1 MPRGRRAWKKVRRL
15 ARRLWHRARNE
26 RATPRE
32 VGEAVFL
39 GVFSGCTP
47 AVGFH
52 GWVAVFAATL
62 FRRNRLYAWLGSRVS
77 NFVFMPF
84 IVLAEIQC
92 SRLLRTG
99 KLAPITREHVLE
111 QAPELLLDWGLGSV
125 VVGIALGA
133 LFGALA
139 WRWAHRRDRREERA
153 RAAASAPAPS
163 SSSRW
168 TPD

>member
-1 MPRGRRAWKKVRRL
+1 MPRARRTWKKARRL
-15 ARRLWHRARNE
+15 AKRLWHRAKNE

-39 GVFSGCTP
+39 GVFAGCTP

-52 GWVAVFAATL
+52 GWVAVFMATL
-62 FRRNRLYAWLGSRVS
+62 FRRNRLYAWLGSRIS
-77 NFVFMPF
+77 NFVLMPF

-99 KLAPITREHVLE
+99 KLAPISREHVLE

-125 VVGIALGA
+125 VVGTLLGA
-133 LFGALA
+133 LFGGLA
-139 WRWAHRRDRREERA
+139 AWWAHRRARRE
-153 RAAASAPAPS
+153 AAASLPAP
-163 SSSRW
+163 
-168 TPD
+168 

>member
-1 MPRGRRAWKKVRRL
+1 MPAPRKTTPRARRAWKKARRL
-15 ARRLWHRARNE
+15 AKRLWHRAKTE

-32 VGEAVFL
+32 VGEAVFI

-47 AVGFH
+47 AIGFH

-62 FRRNRLYAWLGSRVS
+62 LRRNRLYAWLGSRVS

-125 VVGIALGA
+125 VVGVALGA
-133 LFGALA
+133 VFGALA
-139 WRWAHRRDRREERA
+139 AWWAHRRDRRS
-153 RAAASAPAPS
+153 AAASGTDAP
-163 SSSRW
+163 
-168 TPD
+168 